1 MKETTQNSLEET
13 KTTQNDPTHTPT
25 PKKGKKALKNALKT
39 ATPTPEPTPT
49 AENPAT
55 PEPKKKT
62 KKKKVPVVHEVE
74 AQNIHEVDL
83 SALKKRELLTVAKKL
98 QEEKTKN
105 ERRDSVMSTHGIM
118 LANAA
123 NTVVFSVGGK
133 LAERRGVMVPS
144 FESIE
149 AQEQLLL
156 NTALVEV
163 LKEYLPDVETS
174 PLGVYCGM
182 LALTMMK
189 HGKRINEQTEEEDQ
203 RSNPSPGETGNR
215 ENNGITQKD
224 RIVST

>member
-1 MKETTQNSLEET
+1 MKETTQNGLQET
-13 KTTQNDPTHTPT
+13 QTTQNDQTLEPT
-25 PKKGKKALKNALKT
+25 PKKGKKAPKNAAKV
-39 ATPTPEPTPT
+39 AKPTPEPTPT
-49 AENPAT
+49 AENPPT

-62 KKKKVPVVHEVE
+62 RKKKIPVVHEVE

-98 QEEKTKN
+98 QEEKAKN

-123 NTVVFSVGGK
+123 NNVVFAVGGK
-133 LAERRGVMVPS
+133 LAERRGVIVPS

-189 HGKRINEQTEEEDQ
+189 HGKRKNEQTEEQDQ
-203 RSNPSPGETGNR
+203 RSDASAGKTWNGKDNGTTPENR
-215 ENNGITQKD
+215 A
-224 RIVST
+224 VST

>member
-1 MKETTQNSLEET
+1 V
-13 KTTQNDPTHTPT
+13 
-25 PKKGKKALKNALKT
+25 A
-39 ATPTPEPTPT
+39 
-49 AENPAT
+49 
-55 PEPKKKT
+55 
-62 KKKKVPVVHEVE
+62 VVHEVE
-74 AQNIHEVDL
+74 AKSIHEIDL
-83 SALKKRELLTVAKKL
+83 SALKKKELLTVAKQL

-133 LAERRGVMVPS
+133 LAERRGVIVPS

-149 AQEQLLL
+149 TQEQLLL

-189 HGKRINEQTEEEDQ
+189 HGKRNEQTEEQNQ
-203 RSNPSPGETGNR
+203 RADASPGKTGNR
-215 ENNGITQKD
+215 ENNGIAPENREVFT
-224 RIVST
+224 

>member
-1 MKETTQNSLEET
+1 M
-13 KTTQNDPTHTPT
+13 
-25 PKKGKKALKNALKT
+25 
-39 ATPTPEPTPT
+39 
-49 AENPAT
+49 
-55 PEPKKKT
+55 
-62 KKKKVPVVHEVE
+62 VHEVE
-74 AQNIHEVDL
+74 AKNIHEVDL
-83 SALKKRELLTVAKKL
+83 SALKKKELLTVAKKL

-105 ERRDSVMSTHGIM
+105 KRRDSVMSTHGIM

-149 AQEQLLL
+149 TQEQLLL

-189 HGKRINEQTEEEDQ
+189 HGKRINEQTEEQDQ
-203 RSNPSPGETGNR
+203 RSNASPGETGNG
-215 ENNGITQKD
+215 ENNGITPEN
-224 RIVST
+224 RTVFT

>member
-1 MKETTQNSLEET
+1 
-13 KTTQNDPTHTPT
+13 
-25 PKKGKKALKNALKT
+25 
-39 ATPTPEPTPT
+39 
-49 AENPAT
+49 
-55 PEPKKKT
+55 
-62 KKKKVPVVHEVE
+62 VHEVE

-83 SALKKRELLTVAKKL
+83 SALKKRELLTVAKQL

-144 FESIE
+144 FDNIE
-149 AQEQLLL
+149 TQEQLLL

-189 HGKRINEQTEEEDQ
+189 HGKRINEQTEEQDQ
-203 RSNPSPGETGNR
+203 RANASAGETGNR
-215 ENNGITQKD
+215 QDNGIAPEN
-224 RIVST
+224 RVVPS

>member
-1 MKETTQNSLEET
+1 M
-13 KTTQNDPTHTPT
+13 
-25 PKKGKKALKNALKT
+25 
-39 ATPTPEPTPT
+39 
-49 AENPAT
+49 
-55 PEPKKKT
+55 
-62 KKKKVPVVHEVE
+62 VHEVQ

-83 SALKKRELLTVAKKL
+83 SALKKRELLTVAKQL
-98 QEEKTKN
+98 QDEKTKN

-123 NTVVFSVGGK
+123 NNVVFAVGGK
-133 LAERRGVMVPS
+133 LAERRGVIVPS

-149 AQEQLLL
+149 TQEQLML

-189 HGKRINEQTEEEDQ
+189 HGKRINEQTEEQDQ
-203 RSNPSPGETGNR
+203 RSNASPGETGNG
-215 ENNGITQKD
+215 ENNGITPEN
-224 RIVST
+224 RTVLT